1 MATIYMRLLNESVDA
16 WRPVDAT
23 PLSLDTFRVEGEIPD
38 GEVWE
43 FAPGTIVRCERK
55 TFSRGKIGLRAIGVA
70 D

>member
-1 MATIYMRLLNESVDA
+1 MTTIYVRLLNEREGA

-43 FAPGTIVRCERK
+43 FAPGTVVRCERK
-55 TFSRGKIGLRAIGVA
+55 TFSRGRIALRAIEVA

>member
-1 MATIYMRLLNESVDA
+1 MTTIYVRLLNEREGA

-23 PLSLDTFRVEGEIPD
+23 PLSLDTFRVEGEVPD

-43 FAPGTIVRCERK
+43 FAPGTVVHCERK
-55 TFSRGKIGLRAIGVA
+55 TFSRGRIGLRAIGLA

>member
-1 MATIYMRLLNESVDA
+1 MTTIYMRLLNEGASS

-23 PLSLDTFRVEGEIPD
+23 PLSLDTFRIEGEIPD
-38 GEVWE
+38 GEEWE

-55 TFSRGKIGLRAIGVA
+55 TFSAGRVALRAIEVA